1 MTHYREN
8 YGLDADLHVEW
19 QGQERVSHEIEVTV
33 YRIVQEALTNVVKY
47 AHAQN
52 VSVIVTRSN
61 WGLEVIVEDD
71 GIGFIPAK
79 PRQDN
84 SLQDGSKRPLSE
96 QEKSV
101 LRLIAMGYSNVEI
114 GGKLLISTKTV
125 ETYKYRVMEKLN
137 AKKRSDLV
145 KYALESGL
153 INREDGKLYKG
164 A

>member
-1 MTHYREN
+1 M
-8 YGLDADLHVEW
+8 
-19 QGQERVSHEIEVTV
+19 
-33 YRIVQEALTNVVKY
+33 
-47 AHAQN
+47 
-52 VSVIVTRSN
+52 
-61 WGLEVIVEDD
+61 
-71 GIGFIPAK
+71 
-79 PRQDN
+79 
-84 SLQDGSKRPLSE
+84 
-96 QEKSV
+96 
-101 LRLIAMGYSNVEI
+101 IAMGYSNVEI